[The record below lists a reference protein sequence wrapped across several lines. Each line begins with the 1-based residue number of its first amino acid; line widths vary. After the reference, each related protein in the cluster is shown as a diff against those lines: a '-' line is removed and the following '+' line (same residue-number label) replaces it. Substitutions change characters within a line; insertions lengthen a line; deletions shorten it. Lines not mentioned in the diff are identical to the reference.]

1 MAKKI
6 LVVDPDPQFRKLI
19 VPIFES
25 RGHKVTQAETGEVG
39 LEVIKTEFPELVLVG
54 APLPGI
60 SAEVWLEKARALTKN
75 VPIVFVAGD
84 KVELNEMK
92 PRLGKLNLAM
102 ISSKP
107 LIPFVFG
114 ARVESVFNQDQGSEA
129 QKKKLKD
136 FETMFL
142 NMVTKYAKVLPEK
155 LSEVARAV
163 EAAKADPGN
172 RGLLEEVRGLAHKIK
187 GTGGSLGFKRVGEH
201 MAFIED
207 TAVSMAEK
215 DEDERAHLWSEID
228 RTLVDAQHDGEVE
241 AQEVMEAVQG
251 AEDDKDNQ
259 EDRDEKEDTGEHQP
273 SMARIMV
280 VDEDEEF
287 LGFIEDLG
295 KESLVEIVRAVNE
308 KEALDKAAHF
318 PLDAALINVVAEM
331 PEAGFKLARELR
343 SLPGYDNLPLAFIS
357 GDAQV
362 KDRVEAAHA
371 GASLYLDKPF
381 KPDSLDKAVQHLVA
395 IRQGGRPKVLI
406 TDDDEFFANTVAL
419 VLRNEG
425 MIVKTLN
432 DPNKITEVMQEFPPD
447 MLLLDVMMP
456 GITGFDV
463 CRSLREIPRWRDL
476 PIIFLTG
483 QTGVE
488 ARVEAFRCGGDDYLP
503 KPVVNEELLTRVKV
517 RLDRAHLLRERSDKD
532 TITGLLLRRAF
543 SEQLSAI
550 LAESERI
557 KSNFTICLL
566 DVDHFKKVND
576 TYGHLSGDRVLAE
589 LGSLLGRRFR
599 VDDLRG
605 RWGGE
610 EFILAFRRERKEIM
624 HKAVDRV
631 LAEFRNMTFE
641 SDDGVQFNCSFSG
654 GLATFPDD
662 GESIF
667 DLVHTADQRLYLAK
681 KLGRNQVVVTGE
693 NEDSKTETAAAK

>member
-1 MAKKI
+1 
-6 LVVDPDPQFRKLI
+6 
-19 VPIFES
+19 
-25 RGHKVTQAETGEVG
+25 
-39 LEVIKTEFPELVLVG
+39 
-54 APLPGI
+54 PGM
-60 SAEVWLEKARALTKN
+60 SVEVWLQKARALDKT
-75 VPIVFVAGD
+75 VPIVLVAGD
-84 KVELNEMK
+84 KHELAEMK
-92 PRLGKLNLAM
+92 SRLGQWNLAM
-102 ISSKP
+102 TASKP

-114 ARVESVFNQDQGSEA
+114 ARVEGVFNQTDGSEA
-129 QKKKLKD
+129 KQKKLKD
-136 FETMFL
+136 FENMFL
-142 NMVTKYAKVLPEK
+142 TLVTKYAKVLPDK
-155 LSEVARAV
+155 LAEVAKAV
-163 EAAKADPGN
+163 EAAKASPDN
-172 RGLLEEVRGLAHKIK
+172 AELRNEVRGLAHKIK
-187 GTGGSLGFKRVGEH
+187 GTGGSLGFARVGKH
-201 MAFIED
+201 MAFVED
-207 TAVSMAEK
+207 TAVSMADK
-215 DEDERAHLWSEID
+215 DTDQRAHLWSELD
-228 RTLVDAQHDGEVE
+228 RALVE
-241 AQEVMEAVQG
+241 AQFEGDLEAKEVMQAIQG
-251 AEDDKDNQ
+251 GDG
-259 EDRDEKEDTGEHQP
+259 DEGEGKQHQP
-273 SMARIMV
+273 AMARIMV
-280 VDEDEEF
+280 VDQDEEF
-287 LGFIEDLG
+287 LEFIEDLG
-295 KESLVEIVRAVNE
+295 KESLVEIVRAVTTE
-308 KEALDKAAHF
+308 EALDKAAHY
-318 PLDAALINVVAEM
+318 PLDAALINVLPDT
-331 PEAGFKLARELR
+331 PESGFKLARELR

-357 GDAQV
+357 GDSQV

-381 KPDSLDKAVQHLVA
+381 KPDSLEKAVQHLVA

-432 DPNKITEVMQEFPPD
+432 DPNQIVETMQDFPPD

-456 GITGFDV
+456 GITGFEV

-543 SEQLSAI
+543 SEQLAAI
-550 LAESERI
+550 LAEAERI
-557 KSNFTICLL
+557 KSNFSICLL

-576 TYGHLSGDRVLAE
+576 TYGHLSGDLVLAE
-589 LGSLLGRRFR
+589 LGALLGRRFR

-631 LAEFRNMTFE
+631 LAEFRSMDFQA
-641 SDDGVQFNCSFSG
+641 DDGTKFNCSFSG

-667 DLVHTADQRLYLAK
+667 DLVHKADQRLYVAK
-681 KLGRNQVVVTGE
+681 KQGRNQIVFTGE
-693 NEDSKTETAAAK
+693 SEDSKTETVNVAQ